1 MQAKLKHI
9 ESRLQAVIEKNTAR
23 LFTSLDVE
31 SKLAQRLVAA
41 MQARIQTLPDGS
53 LRAPH
58 IFSLSV
64 HPRFV
69 SDIRSNQNL
78 LETLADTLYQ
88 SALEQHLTF
97 DAHPTISVFP
107 NEQIIEGDF
116 EVQAI
121 RSESPTQ
128 TRDMVL
134 GQTTPPPELIEDE
147 IENIPPKAFLIVAG
161 SKIFALEHAVVN
173 IGRKLDNHLV
183 LDDPRISRKH
193 SQLRAIKGRFV
204 LFDVGSSGGTFV
216 NGERVTRAILHPGDV
231 ISLAGVPMV
240 YGQDAVRAANETQ
253 EYRRPSST
261 FDDTTASLDISDLDL
276 DDYAKP

>member
-1 MQAKLKHI
+1 MQDILKHI
-9 ESRLQAVIEKNTAR
+9 EARLQAVIEKSTAR

-41 MQARIQTLPDGS
+41 MQDRIHTLPDGR

-69 SDIRSNQNL
+69 TDIRSNQSL
-78 LETLADTLYQ
+78 LENLAEVLQQ
-88 SALEQHLTF
+88 SAAEQNLTF
-97 DAHPTISVFP
+97 DAHPTITVFP
-107 NEQIIEGDF
+107 NDQIIEGEF
-116 EVQAI
+116 EVLAI
-121 RSESPTQ
+121 RSETPTQ
-128 TRDMVL
+128 TRDMSVAPVTPSSDF
-134 GQTTPPPELIEDE
+134 TTEEAE
-147 IENIPPKAFLIVAG
+147 EIPPKAFLIVAG

-183 LDDPRISRKH
+183 IDDPRVSRKH

-216 NGERVTRAILHPGDV
+216 NGERITRAILHPGDV

-261 FDDTTASLDISDLDL
+261 YDDTTASLEISDLDL
-276 DDYAKP
+276 DDYSSS